1 MALTMNHGDEQ
12 AMKVEEEAP
21 RNGERQIR
29 QELRGPIQGRRLH
42 RNIWVVTLT
51 SFLTDISSEMLFNLL
66 PIYLFSVLGVHTGLI
81 GIIEGVADSAASL
94 LKMVSGW
101 LSDRLGRRKALAVLG
116 YALSSIMKPFLYFA
130 TTWGGVLA
138 VRFGDRLGKGLRT
151 APRDALVADSVR
163 ADQRG
168 YAFGLHRAGDT
179 AGAVIGLGLALA
191 IVLGK
196 GGIKTG
202 LSRST
207 FQTIVILS
215 MIPAVSAVFVLAFGA
230 KENKP
235 KAQSSGSAQHLE
247 ANQVEAQSRL
257 VDNRAFVLF
266 ILIMVVF
273 TLGNSSDAFL
283 ILRAQNAGLPVP
295 GILGMLLCFNLVYSL
310 LSTPAGVLS
319 DRLGRRQVLWVGWL
333 IYVITYLGFAF
344 SNAGWQTWLLMM
356 LYGVYY
362 ALVEGVARAYLAD
375 LVPAHQ
381 RGTAYGVLY
390 AAVGITALPA
400 STLAGILW
408 QGVGGWIGY
417 GPSAPFFFGAGLAL
431 CAVVLLWFI
440 PTPDIKAVAK
450 M

>member
-42 RNIWVVTLT
+42 R

-257 VDNRAFVLF
+257 VDIVHPHHGGVYSGE
-266 ILIMVVF
+266 LIRR
-273 TLGNSSDAFL
+273 
-283 ILRAQNAGLPVP
+283 I
-295 GILGMLLCFNLVYSL
+295 FNLARPKCWPTRPRNFGDV
-310 LSTPAGVLS
+310 V
-319 DRLGRRQVLWVGWL
+319 
-333 IYVITYLGFAF
+333 
-344 SNAGWQTWLLMM
+344 M
-356 LYGVYY
+356 L
-362 ALVEGVARAYLAD
+362 
-375 LVPAHQ
+375 
-381 RGTAYGVLY
+381 
-390 AAVGITALPA
+390 
-400 STLAGILW
+400 
-408 QGVGGWIGY
+408 
-417 GPSAPFFFGAGLAL
+417 
-431 CAVVLLWFI
+431 
-440 PTPDIKAVAK
+440 
-450 M
+450 